1 MKKIKSKCKEP
12 VLWIDNGPEGQME
25 VGPSPWYVS
34 QSPVEEQLAALSAYK
49 PGPRARTYAEC
60 EAVLVAAGFTADQVQ
75 ALKACG
81 AIQV

>member
-1 MKKIKSKCKEP
+1 MKHIGNKCK
-12 VLWIDNGPEGQME
+12 LPE
-25 VGPSPWYVS
+25 PWYYD
-34 QSPVEEQLAALSAYK
+34 QTTREERMDALSIYTTK
-49 PGPRARTYAEC
+49 PKTRTYAEC